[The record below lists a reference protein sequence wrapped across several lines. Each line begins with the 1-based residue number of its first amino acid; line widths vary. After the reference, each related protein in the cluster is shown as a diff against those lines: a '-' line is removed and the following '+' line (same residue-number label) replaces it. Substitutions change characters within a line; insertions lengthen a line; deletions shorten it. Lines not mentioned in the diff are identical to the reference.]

1 MPCLHQMDPNNF
13 LEQNFIQTLVLVIFC
28 WIIEWFLPGNLNW
41 TWRKNLRRRIRNLR
55 VRDLAEQRHRQDERV
70 FGVPEELLQSHGRGR
85 RGFESSRKCL
95 TNKERWIFF
104 FVDRENHMVVKKTLR
119 RVLRRC
125 GSDTPETCCR
135 NVRERESESERD
147 RESERTRKW
156 QCHRKKEVRREN
168 VRKR

>member
-13 LEQNFIQTLVLVIFC
+13 LEQNFVQTLVLVFFC

-95 TNKERWIFF
+95 TNKECQRWIFF
-104 FVDRENHMVVKKTLR
+104 FCRSRKSHGREKNV
-119 RVLRRC
+119 
-125 GSDTPETCCR
+125 ETGFASLWIWYPWNLLPKCK
-135 NVRERESESERD
+135 RERVCERERVSVCL
-147 RESERTRKW
+147 RER
-156 QCHRKKEVRREN
+156 
-168 VRKR
+168 